1 MKPYGDNLRDEALAG
16 ETVEQL
22 MREFSV
28 DDECVARIAELGSA
42 VREGAPELASTVR
55 RESLLS
61 HAEDGFRRPLLGPGM
76 SEPQRALLASIL
88 KGEINRERLRTLL
101 ARWTA
106 GIQPE
111 ELVDRV
117 RLDCQRLHELLRVGV
132 MRVFEIDLARC
143 ERMLEAIERLSFLQ
157 LAVLAALAETG
168 ERGPASRP
176 PPDYAPFMEQLR
188 EQIEARRRD
197 GHGMAVLLV
206 DCGIITRLDGLWGY
220 HVGDTARSRIVQRL
234 RMGVLRARDILG
246 ELGRDEF
253 ACVLSTVSG
262 AGVAQLAAQKVLR
275 MLGTPVSIGETEI
288 YARPA
293 VGVAVYPEHGDSA
306 PSLLLHAKIA
316 CQAARDTVERIAV
329 YTEQQESP
337 NVQLLLYE
345 SKLRAAI
352 DGGKL
357 ELVYQPQFDPHSRR
371 ALGAESLLRWQDS
384 EFGAVPPHRAIAIA
398 ESAGLINEVTWWVL
412 NNAMRQCAHFR
423 ENGLDLTISVN
434 LSPNN
439 LREPDLPDFIDRG
452 LRTWGVPPDRLV
464 IEITETAV
472 IGAPELVAETLRRL
486 KAIGVQLSIDDF
498 GTGYSSMY
506 YLATM
511 PLDEMKIDLSFVRDM
526 LDVPQHERI
535 VHSMI
540 ELAHNLGLTVVAE
553 GVEDGAVWAR
563 LAELGCDRIQGFFA
577 SPPLLPSELLRRY
590 GPDAPDG
597 QGTFGQ
603 AP

>member
-1 MKPYGDNLRDEALAG
+1 MQPYGENLRNEALAG

-22 MREFSV
+22 MREFGV
-28 DDECVARIAELGSA
+28 DDECVARIAELGGA
-42 VREGAPELASTVR
+42 VHEGAPELASVVR
-55 RESLLS
+55 RENLLS
-61 HAEDGFRRPLLGPGM
+61 NAEDGFRRPLLGPGM
-76 SEPQRALLASIL
+76 TEPQRALLTSIF
-88 KGEINRERLRTLL
+88 KGDINRERLRTLL
-101 ARWTA
+101 ARWVCA
-106 GIQPE
+106 IQPD

-117 RLDCQRLHELLRVGV
+117 RLDCQRLHEVLRIGV
-132 MRVFEIDLARC
+132 MRVFDIDLARC

-157 LAVLAALAETG
+157 LAVLAALADSG
-168 ERGPASRP
+168 ERAPGTRPA
-176 PPDYAPFMEQLR
+176 PDYAPFMEQLR

-262 AGVAQLAAQKVLR
+262 TGVAQLAAQKVLR

-293 VGVAVYPEHGDSA
+293 VGVAVYPEHGDNA

-316 CQAARDTVERIAV
+316 CQAARETVERIAV
-329 YTEQQESP
+329 YTEQQEGP
-337 NVQLLLYE
+337 NVQLMLYE

-352 DGGKL
+352 DGGTL
-357 ELVYQPQFDPHSRR
+357 ELVYQPQFDPQDQRVV
-371 ALGAESLLRWQDS
+371 GAEGLLRWQDS

-412 NNAMRQCAHFR
+412 NNALRQCAQFR
-423 ENGLDLTISVN
+423 EQGLDLTISVN

-472 IGAPELVAETLRRL
+472 VGAPELVSETLRRL
-486 KAIGVQLSIDDF
+486 KAIGVRLSIDDF

-526 LDVPQHERI
+526 LEVPQHERI

-553 GVEDGAVWAR
+553 GVEDAAVWAR

-577 SPPLLPSELLRRY
+577 SPPLLPSDLVQRY
-590 GPDAPDG
+590 GPNAAGG
-597 QGTFGQ
+597 QG
-603 AP
+603 APPPAS